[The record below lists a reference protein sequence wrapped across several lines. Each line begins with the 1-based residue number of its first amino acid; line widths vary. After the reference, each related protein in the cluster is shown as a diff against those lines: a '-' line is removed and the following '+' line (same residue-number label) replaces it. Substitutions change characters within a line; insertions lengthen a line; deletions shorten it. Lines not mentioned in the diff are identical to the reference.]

1 MSVAL
6 YLSLREILHHRTRFL
21 LIAMIVA
28 LITTL
33 VLFIAA
39 LSEGLGSGNIEY
51 IRKLNA
57 DLVVFQEDVD
67 LTISAS
73 RLGRSKMNQIRRVDG
88 VAAVG
93 QIATSTSTI
102 VPGDGREA
110 VDVALIGV
118 EPGAPGEPPA
128 FRGRQLGRNR
138 ANEAIIDQRVVDR
151 TELGVGDTL
160 VLRSIQGTEEEF
172 FHLAVVGV
180 SDGRGFVLQ
189 PSVFVP
195 YLTWDRVRPK
205 AGRGDTNSGSDFI
218 SNVVAVRLQTPGD
231 WQAMAARLEQQVSG
245 IEAVDRKTAYEATPG
260 YIEQKGTL
268 DTQRYFTF
276 FIGIL
281 VIGGFFQIQTLQKVA
296 QIGMLKAIGAS
307 TWTIALAALSQIVLI
322 NALGVV
328 IGAFGSLLL
337 SLTFP
342 PTLPIIFTGE
352 SALSA
357 VAALLMIGP
366 LGGLV
371 SVWVLLRV
379 EPLTA
384 LGLAQ

>member
-1 MSVAL
+1 MAL
-6 YLSLREILHHRTRFL
+6 YLAIKEILHHRMRYL
-21 LIAMIVA
+21 LISLIVA

-39 LSEGLGSGNIEY
+39 LSEGLASGNREY
-51 IRKLNA
+51 IEKLDA
-57 DLVVFQEDVD
+57 ELLVYQKDVN
-67 LTISAS
+67 LAVSAS

-93 QIATSTSTI
+93 QIATSTTTI
-102 VPGDGREA
+102 VTGEESEGI
-110 VDVALIGV
+110 DVSLIGV

-128 FRGRQLGRNR
+128 FEGQQLGRSR

-151 TELGVGDTL
+151 TGLKVGDTL
-160 VLRSIQGTEEEF
+160 VIKSIQGTEEEF
-172 FHLAVVGV
+172 YELAVVGV
-180 SDGRGFVLQ
+180 SDGRGFFLQ
-189 PSVFVP
+189 PTVFVP
-195 YLTWDRVRPK
+195 YITWDRVRPK
-205 AGRGDTNSGSDFI
+205 AGNGDTNSGAEFI
-218 SNVVAVRLQTPGD
+218 SNLVAVKLQNPRD
-231 WQAMAARLEQQVSG
+231 WKAMAARLEQEVRG
-245 IEAVDRKTAYEATPG
+245 IEVVDRRTAYEATPG
-260 YIEQKGTL
+260 YAEQKSTL

-307 TWTIALAALSQIVLI
+307 TRTIALASLLQIVLL
-322 NALGVV
+322 NAFGVT
-328 IGAFGSLLL
+328 IGLVGSLLL

-342 PTLPIIFTGE
+342 PTLPVIFTGD
-352 SALSA
+352 AVLSA
-357 VAALLMIGP
+357 VAALLLIGP

-371 SVWVLLRV
+371 SVWILLRV